1 MTIWQILMLLLQDL
15 KSIQCNVEENLN
27 EDDFTDKNSIIY
39 KAFRYEE
46 NSSTHLF
53 TIYCRYQKQY
63 NKKRNVDANA
73 ITITIEISNAKRFCP
88 SLLILVKSHLNFSI
102 IFVVTFTVSL

>member
-1 MTIWQILMLLLQDL
+1 MKFHMANTYAYCRILNLF
-15 KSIQCNVEENLN
+15 NVEENLN

-39 KAFRYEE
+39 KACRYEE

-63 NKKRNVDANA
+63 NTKRNVDVNA
-73 ITITIEISNAKRFCP
+73 ITITIEISNAKRLCP
-88 SLLILVKSHLNFSI
+88 SSLILVKSHLIFSI